1 METRM
6 PALPTE
12 RVLGGLEVGGRPL
25 RLLIV
30 ESDRVVRD
38 ALREAFEMEGFR
50 VVSAAGVGD
59 VESLLD
65 SGAFDCLL
73 VDVQSEAA
81 TAWEA
86 VTFLRDRSQARLGV
100 MSVQSGLVA
109 RAKRFGADQFWQK
122 PLEPGEVAEW
132 IRREACP
139 RVAG

>member
-1 METRM
+1 M

-12 RVLGGLEVGGRPL
+12 RGLGGLGVERQPL

-50 VVSAAGVGD
+50 VVSAAGIGD
-59 VESLLD
+59 VVSCLD

-86 VTFLRDRSQARLGV
+86 VSILRDRSRARLGV
-100 MSVQSGLVA
+100 MSVQSGLLA
-109 RAKRFGADQFWQK
+109 RAKRSGADRFWLK

-132 IRREACP
+132 IRREVSP
-139 RVAG
+139 PEAG

>member
-1 METRM
+1 M

-12 RVLGGLEVGGRPL
+12 RGLGGLEGEGRPL

-50 VVSAAGVGD
+50 VVSAAGIGD
-59 VESLLD
+59 VESSLD
-65 SGAFDCLL
+65 SGVFDCLL

-86 VTFLRDRSQARLGV
+86 VTILRDRSQARLGV
-100 MSVQSGLVA
+100 MSVQCGLVA
-109 RAKRFGADQFWQK
+109 RAKRFGADRFWQK
-122 PLEPGEVAEW
+122 PLEPGEVADW
-132 IRREACP
+132 IRLEAAP
-139 RVAG
+139 SRIG

>member
-1 METRM
+1 M

-12 RVLGGLEVGGRPL
+12 RGLGGLERERPPL

-50 VVSAAGVGD
+50 VVSAAGVGE
-59 VESLLD
+59 VESSLD

-73 VDVQSEAA
+73 VDVQSEAT

-86 VTFLRDRSQARLGV
+86 VTVLRDRSQARLGV

-109 RAKRFGADQFWQK
+109 RAKRFGADRFWQK

-132 IRREACP
+132 IRKGGCPPEA
-139 RVAG
+139 G

>member
-1 METRM
+1 M

-12 RVLGGLEVGGRPL
+12 RGLGGVEGEGRRL

-50 VVSAAGVGD
+50 VVSAAGIGD
-59 VESLLD
+59 LESSLD
-65 SGAFDCLL
+65 SGVFDCLL

-86 VTFLRDRSQARLGV
+86 VTVLRDRSQARLGV
-100 MSVQSGLVA
+100 MSVQSGLLT
-109 RAKRFGADQFWQK
+109 RAMRFGADRFWQK

-139 RVAG
+139 PEAG